1 MLPERFQGIRVVGDV
16 HGEAAQFTAAIEGGR
31 ERQLYVLQ
39 LGDIADRGPDNAGA
53 WRLMLD
59 LLETGDGSFLLGNH
73 DHKLRRALLGRSV
86 STAHGLDGTL
96 AALDAPLAAR
106 VAAVIAAAPA
116 WRAWGRAF
124 FVHGALHPAMLTSPS
139 PPDAATRRQDPALAF
154 ALYGETSGKPR
165 ADGSPERLYAWVD
178 RIPAGLSVYCGHDM
192 RSRDGTVFVQQG
204 RAGGRAVFLDT
215 GAGKGGHL
223 SWLDLPREGPL
234 PP

>member
-1 MLPERFQGIRVVGDV
+1 VLPERFQGIRVVGDV
-16 HGEAAQFTAAIEGGR
+16 HGEASQLAAAIEGAR
-31 ERQLYVLQ
+31 ARQHYVLQ

-53 WRLMLD
+53 WRLVLD

-73 DHKLRRALLGRSV
+73 DHKLRRALLGRPV

-106 VAAVIAAAPA
+106 VADAIAAAPA

-124 FVHGALHPAMLTSPS
+124 FVHGALHPSMLTT
-139 PPDAATRRQDPALAF
+139 PPPPNAATRRQDPALAF
-154 ALYGETSGKPR
+154 ALYGETSGKPH
-165 ADGSPERLYAWVD
+165 ADGSPERLYGWVD
-178 RIPAGLSVYCGHDM
+178 RLPAGLSVYCGHDM

-223 SWLDLPREGPL
+223 SWLDLPRDGPL